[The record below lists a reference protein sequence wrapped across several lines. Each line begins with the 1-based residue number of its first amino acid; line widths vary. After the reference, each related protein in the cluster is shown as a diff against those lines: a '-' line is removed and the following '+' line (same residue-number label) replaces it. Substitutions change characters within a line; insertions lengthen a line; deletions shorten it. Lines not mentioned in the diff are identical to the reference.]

1 MPDNNNQNNQ
11 NYTTFLPE
19 SPDTPPFGPPPGM
32 DVPEMPPANEEDSG
46 PGPFL
51 PESPDTPPFGPPPS
65 VGEPSGPDI
74 PTVPGMP
81 SGPNT
86 PMPPNRPSGPNTP
99 MPPDRPSRPNIP
111 GNGQRPPVT
120 VYPIPIVPRPPQNN
134 RQEYCTIRFLHAAVG
149 YEAVNISIGNKPL
162 ARRLQYGEVSSYY
175 IETTGFRIISVTDAG
190 FGNAVIDRE
199 TFLFNADDVYTI
211 ALINGMNGLSMF
223 LVPDMPCRNRRQN
236 FSCVRAVNLS
246 YNSPALD
253 VTIQSDMTRFEDLRF
268 KTVSAYQQVMR
279 GEQEFYVSETV
290 SGAPVLDTIEQIE
303 ARKIY
308 TLYILGDVYTYP
320 GLTSLFVEDYSL
332 L

>member
-1 MPDNNNQNNQ
+1 MPDQNNQNNQ
-11 NYTTFLPE
+11 NHTTFLPE
-19 SPDTPPFGPPPGM
+19 SPDTPSFGPPPGM
-32 DVPEMPPANEEDSG
+32 DVPEMPPVDDEDLG

-51 PESPDTPPFGPPPS
+51 PESPDTPSFGPPPAID
-65 VGEPSGPDI
+65 VPSGPGT
-74 PTVPGMP
+74 PTI
-81 SGPNT
+81 
-86 PMPPNRPSGPNTP
+86 PNRPSGPGAPTIPN
-99 MPPDRPSRPNIP
+99 RPSEPSIPPSSNRPSGPNMP
-111 GNGQRPPVT
+111 GSGQRPPVT

-199 TFLFNADDVYTI
+199 TFLFNSDDVYTI
-211 ALINGMNGLSMF
+211 ALVNGMNGLSMF
-223 LVPDMPCRNRRQN
+223 LVSDMPCRNRRQN

>member
-1 MPDNNNQNNQ
+1 MPDQNNQNNQ
-11 NYTTFLPE
+11 NHTTFLPE
-19 SPDTPPFGPPPGM
+19 SPDTPSFGPPPGI
-32 DVPEMPPANEEDSG
+32 DVPEMPPVDDEDLG

-51 PESPDTPPFGPPPS
+51 PESPDTPSFGPPPAID
-65 VGEPSGPDI
+65 VPPGPGTPTIPNRPSGPG
-74 PTVPGMP
+74 TP
-81 SGPNT
+81 SI
-86 PMPPNRPSGPNTP
+86 PNRPSGPNI
-99 MPPDRPSRPNIP
+99 PPTSNRPSRPNMP
-111 GNGQRPPVT
+111 GSGQRPPVT

-211 ALINGMNGLSMF
+211 ALVNGMNGLSMF
-223 LVPDMPCRNRRQN
+223 LISDMPCRNRRQN

-320 GLTSLFVEDYSL
+320 GLTSLFVEDYL
-332 L
+332 LL